1 MKAVL
6 VGYGEV
12 GKSLYEVFSEAHEIK
27 ITDPLLG
34 KDADGT
40 YEVMLVAIPYTN
52 EFFEEIIG
60 YKRAYKPNC
69 TIVFS
74 SVAVG
79 TCRQLGAVHSPVEG
93 VHPNLANSIRNSPR
107 WIGGNDPIAE
117 RFFREAGWLW
127 KDLITVD
134 QPEWTEFLKLRSTS
148 LYGLNIEFA
157 RYTKEVADRLKMP
170 YYLATDYD
178 KWYNQLY
185 QDQEMERYRRYL
197 LNPPKGDI
205 GGHCVVPNARI
216 LDKQF
221 PNLFLKEIYR
231 KKEG

>member
-1 MKAVL
+1 MKTVL

-107 WIGGNDPIAE
+107 CGNRSPGVSRHAPSSNSQTSH
-117 RFFREAGWLW
+117 L
-127 KDLITVD
+127 LVH
-134 QPEWTEFLKLRSTS
+134 EWR
-148 LYGLNIEFA
+148 
-157 RYTKEVADRLKMP
+157 TKSP
-170 YYLATDYD
+170 
-178 KWYNQLY
+178 
-185 QDQEMERYRRYL
+185 
-197 LNPPKGDI
+197 
-205 GGHCVVPNARI
+205 
-216 LDKQF
+216 
-221 PNLFLKEIYR
+221 
-231 KKEG
+231 